1 MAFPSSWFKNLRV
14 YISEQT
20 SGQPLLFF
28 KEVILQLSYFIGNL
42 AFEKA
47 RQ

>member
-1 MAFPSSWFKNLRV
+1 MAFPSTWFKNLRV
-14 YISEQT
+14 DISEQT